1 MPVTPSLRLA
11 AAFFALTATALVAKD
26 LQTEPFRA
34 NTQLVSV
41 YATVKD
47 KTGRLV
53 PNLTKDDFTVYD
65 NGKPQPLSYFGNDLL
80 PFSIV
85 VMLDRS
91 ASMARDYDLVRDAA
105 ITFVRQM
112 LPNDRMRIGSFSTK
126 ISIHPETFTNDQDAL
141 IDLLRTRLEPVGS
154 SPVWT
159 AIDQSLTAVLPE
171 PQRRV
176 VLVFTDGHNDQQR
189 GQIITHLTD
198 VLNRVRVNGVMV
210 YCIGF
215 VTSVQGGYAVRGP
228 FGMPGQSGRGTF
240 GPPRVQPPDPALKD
254 IAEESGGG
262 YFELG
267 PEEDLSGTFARVA
280 EELHRQYW
288 LGFTPTKLDGKSHKL
303 EVKVRGAD
311 LKVRARQNYV
321 AAAGS

>member
-189 GQIITHLTD
+189 GQVITHLTD
-198 VLNRVRVNGVMV
+198 VLNIISGHFLSPFTERRA
-210 YCIGF
+210 
-215 VTSVQGGYAVRGP
+215 VQKCEQRLQRRQEIVPLAKHQIETLPSKRNKLNASGSGY
-228 FGMPGQSGRGTF
+228 
-240 GPPRVQPPDPALKD
+240 
-254 IAEESGGG
+254 
-262 YFELG
+262 
-267 PEEDLSGTFARVA
+267 
-280 EELHRQYW
+280 
-288 LGFTPTKLDGKSHKL
+288 
-303 EVKVRGAD
+303 
-311 LKVRARQNYV
+311 RARCNSAVGLPFANRLRDIGPGMTDRRVFQ
-321 AAAGS
+321 

>member
-1 MPVTPSLRLA
+1 MSVTPSLRLA
-11 AAFFALTATALVAKD
+11 AAFVALTAATLVARD
-26 LQTEPFRA
+26 TQDEPFRA
-34 NTQLVSV
+34 DTQLVSV

-47 KTGRLV
+47 KAGRLV
-53 PNLTKDDFTVYD
+53 SKLTKDDFTVYD
-65 NGKPQPLSYFGNDLL
+65 NGKPQPLSYFSNDLL

-91 ASMARDYDLVRDAA
+91 TSMARDYDLVRDAA
-105 ITFVRQM
+105 TTFVRQM
-112 LPNDRMRIGSFSTK
+112 LPKDRARVGSFSTK
-126 ISIHPETFTNDQDAL
+126 ISIHPETFTSDQGTL
-141 IDLLRTRLEPVGS
+141 IDILRTRLEPIGS

-159 AIDQSLTAVLPE
+159 AIDESLTAVQPE
-171 PQRRV
+171 RQRRV
-176 VLVFTDGHNDQQR
+176 VLVFTDGHNEQQR
-189 GQIITHLTD
+189 GQVITRLTD
-198 VLNRVRVNGVMV
+198 VLDRVRIDGVMV

-215 VTSVQGGYAVRGP
+215 VTSAQGGYAIRGP
-228 FGMPGQSGRGTF
+228 FGAPGQSGRGTF
-240 GPPRVQPPDPALKD
+240 GPRRVQPPDPALKD

-267 PEEDLSGTFARVA
+267 PEQDLSGTFARVA

-303 EVKVRGAD
+303 EVKVRGVD

-321 AAAGS
+321 AASSH